1 MIRADNLEH
10 SVLQEYELSVNPGCV
25 AMTDTLMTVRRDC
38 NSRVRLKLRDGPWAC
53 LVCRDSTLA
62 SDDKSTLSAN
72 ARSRI
77 SRKS

>member
-1 MIRADNLEH
+1 
-10 SVLQEYELSVNPGCV
+10 
-25 AMTDTLMTVRRDC
+25 MTDTLMTVRRDC